1 MENKKRTLNEGFI
14 DVRYNLTF
22 SISLTLVS
30 ITFFILGVLG
40 KVPQILKEHPTL
52 WRLFWIFFMLL
63 TIEGI
68 YRIFGKKLRYNVN
81 NKKLYFCGFLYKT
94 EIGYDKLFVR
104 DKGLFIEKY
113 GKTKKYSNLCNKR
126 DLDILFQ
133 EINKR

>member
-1 MENKKRTLNEGFI
+1 MENKKSTSHEGFI

-30 ITFFILGVLG
+30 ITLFILGVSG
-40 KVPQILKEHPTL
+40 IVPQVLKEHPAL

-63 TIEGI
+63 SIEGI
-68 YRIFGKKLRYNVN
+68 YRIFGKKLRYDLN
-81 NKKLYFCGFLYKT
+81 NKKLYFCGLLYKT

-104 DKGLFIEKY
+104 DKGLFIEKNR
-113 GKTKKYSNLCNKR
+113 KTRKYSNLCNKR

-133 EINKR
+133 EINK